1 MAEKQ
6 KAVAKQEK
14 AAISKRDP
22 WALKKWF
29 NVHAPSYM
37 GGVLVA
43 EVPASEPQK
52 LLMRTLEIS
61 LYDVTKDISHLPIK
75 LRFQIHRVEGLR
87 ALTRF
92 KGLELTRDYIRS
104 LVRRGTSKVTAITEV
119 RTKDGMVMRVTVM
132 GITTHRVGT
141 AQKSAMRKRIV
152 ETLTKK
158 AAEMDV
164 GQFLKEVTEGTLA
177 ADLFIVAKKIA
188 PMRKVEV
195 AKIKVLK
202 YPPEEEEVAVK
213 EVAAEAAA
221 AS

>member
-104 LVRRGTSKVTAITEV
+104 LVRRGTSKVTAITDV

-152 ETLTKK
+152 ETLAKK

-177 ADLFIVAKKIA
+177 ADLFIAAKKIA

-221 AS
+221 S

>member
-104 LVRRGTSKVTAITEV
+104 LVRRGTSKVTAITNV
-119 RTKDGMVMRVTVM
+119 RTKDGMVMKVTVM

-152 ETLTKK
+152 ETLAKK

-177 ADLFIVAKKIA
+177 ADLFIAAKKIA

-221 AS
+221 S

>member
-104 LVRRGTSKVTAITEV
+104 LVRRGTSKVTAITNV
-119 RTKDGMVMRVTVM
+119 RTKDGMVMKVTVM

-152 ETLTKK
+152 ETLAKK

-177 ADLFIVAKKIA
+177 ADLFLAAKKIA